1 MLERKILLRLI
12 SIAEAQKVSEQVAR
26 SALAEA
32 LRTRE
37 AREAAERRARDEV
50 GDLLDAWTNRLRMR
64 FDPGLLA
71 GAHAAVEMS
80 DAHRQKAASDAEAA
94 RKLTEERAQ
103 ALHLA
108 RARAQVTAKSMT
120 RLRRRLTRRREE
132 QVAATLADL
141 TTLDWSSQ

>member
-1 MLERKILLRLI
+1 MRERRMLLRLI

-26 SALAEA
+26 FALAEA

-37 AREAAERRARDEV
+37 AREAAERRAHDEV
-50 GDLLDAWTNRLRMR
+50 AELLDAWTNRLRMR

-80 DAHRQKAASDAEAA
+80 DAHRQKAASDAAAA
-94 RKLTEERAQ
+94 RKLAEERAQ

-108 RARAQVTAKSMT
+108 RARAQVTAKSVSC
-120 RLRRRLTRRREE
+120 LRRRLTRRREE
-132 QVAATLADL
+132 QVATTLADL
-141 TTLDWSSQ
+141 TTMDWSRQ